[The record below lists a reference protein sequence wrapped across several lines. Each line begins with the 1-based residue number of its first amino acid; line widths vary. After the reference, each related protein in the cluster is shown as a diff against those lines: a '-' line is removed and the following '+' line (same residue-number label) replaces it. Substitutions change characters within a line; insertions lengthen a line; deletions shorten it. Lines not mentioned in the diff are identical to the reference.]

1 MTESL
6 DLAKIVC
13 CVALVVLVWHAD
25 VPAWAEPSV
34 PPAEAAVSRDK
45 PAPKPRGE
53 RGRKHVAPMDRESS
67 GHRDMPEVPVAP
79 QPAAPTGPVQS
90 RPINAGFVIL
100 AGHYF
105 PPPYTVQ
112 WIDGGLCV
120 NDVPVPIEGPAMPA
134 RRGARPLPPPP
145 SRLPWRQI
153 ARLEHQLRCNGLL
166 LSLDGESVMMLPPS
180 EAVRIMEILAGD
192 DAPEVKVEALAKAG
206 YSNYS
211 SGQWATLAES
221 FQTSDELV
229 NRVAGIKEA
238 LKNSPVVAAT
248 TTAPSNTVACALT
261 VSSMALTVFALG
273 TILTHR
279 PRRRQGWRGWSPSP
293 TGCRLVVRC
302 VALLILLSIF
312 DLACTLLAVRSG
324 GFWELNPVAEH
335 LVGDVGTIILFKSTL
350 IAGGAAILL
359 AFRRYRF
366 TQNAAWWVCVFH
378 MVLILRWATYSSLF
392 LT

>member
-1 MTESL
+1 MTVSL
-6 DLAKIVC
+6 DLVKTVC
-13 CVALVVLVWHAD
+13 CAALVALAWPGD
-25 VPAWAEPSV
+25 VPAWAEPS
-34 PPAEAAVSRDK
+34 PPVAKTTASRDR
-45 PAPKPRGE
+45 PSMPRGE
-53 RGRKHVAPMDRESS
+53 RGHKRVAPTDDEQPTP
-67 GHRDMPEVPVAP
+67 GAGKPE
-79 QPAAPTGPVQS
+79 QPAAPVGLVQS

-100 AGHYF
+100 ASHYF

-112 WIDGGLCV
+112 WLDDGLCV
-120 NDVPVPIEGPAMPA
+120 NDVPVPVEKPPAPV
-134 RRGARPLPPPP
+134 RRFPGRPLPPPP
-145 SRLPWRQI
+145 ASKQPWRQV
-153 ARLEHQLRCNGLL
+153 ARLEHQLRSNGLL
-166 LSLDGESVMMLPPS
+166 LSLDGESVLMLPPS
-180 EAVRIMEILAGD
+180 EAVRIMEILAD
-192 DAPEVKVEALAKAG
+192 NTSPETKTEALAKAG

-211 SGQWATLAES
+211 SGQWAALAEN
-221 FQTSDELV
+221 FQTSPELL
-229 NRVAGIKEA
+229 NRVAGIKEL
-238 LKNSPVVAAT
+238 LKNSPIAAAT

-279 PRRRQGWRGWSPSP
+279 PRRRQGWSGWNPSP

-302 VALLILLSIF
+302 VVLLIFLSLF

-350 IAGGAAILL
+350 VAAGAAILL
-359 AFRRYRF
+359 IFRRYRF